1 MQERHTEQDYRA
13 LLIADTPIIDVRAPI
28 EFEQGAMPAAI
39 NLPLMNNDERAAVG
53 ICYKQQGSDAALALG
68 HKLVAGEIR
77 QQRIDAWRAACLQNP
92 HGILCCARG
101 GQRSHIVQ
109 RWLHDAGIDYPL
121 VEGGYKAL
129 RQTAIQATIEL
140 AQKPIVLIGGCTGCG
155 KTLLVQQQPNGVDLE
170 GLARHRGSAFGRTL
184 QPQLSQASFENL
196 LAAEMLKTDAHQD
209 LRLWVLEDESRMIG
223 SNHLPECLRERMTQA
238 TIAVVEDPFE
248 IRLERLNEEYFLR
261 MHHDFTHAY
270 GDEQGW
276 QGYCEYLHHGLSAIK
291 RRLGLQRYNE
301 LAARL
306 DAALT
311 TQLTTGSTDGHLAWL
326 VPLLEEYYDPMYRY
340 QLEKKR
346 KKLSFAVSGR
356 KWRNGLRR
364 SDGGFCARC
373 SCRMRRERLIQ
384 PTGECCFVGMIRRA
398 CVASGIGAQLPDAA

>member
-1 MQERHTEQDYRA
+1 MRV
-13 LLIADTPIIDVRAPI
+13 LLIKLVAPFIIFRAPRRIAVFTDKRQRQAPVVTVIKMYFSLRQINRLYLCRQWLAQCGLTVERLAAQI
-28 EFEQGAMPAAI
+28 EPVY
-39 NLPLMNNDERAAVG
+39 LPIMNNDERAAVG
-53 ICYKQQGSDAALALG
+53 TCYKQQGSDAALALG

-92 HGILCCARG
+92 QGILCCARG

-109 RWLHDAGIDYPL
+109 SWLHAAGIDYPL

-129 RQTAIQATIEL
+129 RQTAIQAIIEL
-140 AQKPIVLIGGCTGCG
+140 SQKPIVLIGGCTGSG

-196 LAAEMLKTDAHQD
+196 LAAEMLKTDARQD

-238 TIAVVEDPFE
+238 AIAVVEDPFE

-276 QGYCEYLHHGLSAIK
+276 QEYCEYLHHGLSAIK

-301 LAARL
+301 LAAQL
-306 DAALT
+306 DTALT

-326 VPLLEEYYDPMYRY
+326 VPLLKEYYDPMYRY
-340 QLEKKR
+340 QLEKKAEKVVFR
-346 KKLSFAVSGR
+346 GEWAEVAEWVK
-356 KWRNGLRR
+356 
-364 SDGGFCARC
+364 AR
-373 SCRMRRERLIQ
+373 
-384 PTGECCFVGMIRRA
+384 
-398 CVASGIGAQLPDAA
+398 

>member
-53 ICYKQQGSDAALALG
+53 TCYKQQGSDAALALG

-77 QQRIDAWRAACLQNP
+77 QQRMDAWRAACLQNP
-92 HGILCCARG
+92 QGILCCARG

-109 RWLHDAGIDYPL
+109 SWLYAAGIDYPL

-140 AQKPIVLIGGCTGCG
+140 AQKPIVLIGGCTGSG

-196 LAAEMLKTDAHQD
+196 LAAEMLKTDARQD

-238 TIAVVEDPFE
+238 AIAVVEDP
-248 IRLERLNEEYFLR
+248 
-261 MHHDFTHAY
+261 
-270 GDEQGW
+270 
-276 QGYCEYLHHGLSAIK
+276 S
-291 RRLGLQRYNE
+291 
-301 LAARL
+301 
-306 DAALT
+306 
-311 TQLTTGSTDGHLAWL
+311 
-326 VPLLEEYYDPMYRY
+326 
-340 QLEKKR
+340 
-346 KKLSFAVSGR
+346 
-356 KWRNGLRR
+356 
-364 SDGGFCARC
+364 
-373 SCRMRRERLIQ
+373 
-384 PTGECCFVGMIRRA
+384 
-398 CVASGIGAQLPDAA
+398 